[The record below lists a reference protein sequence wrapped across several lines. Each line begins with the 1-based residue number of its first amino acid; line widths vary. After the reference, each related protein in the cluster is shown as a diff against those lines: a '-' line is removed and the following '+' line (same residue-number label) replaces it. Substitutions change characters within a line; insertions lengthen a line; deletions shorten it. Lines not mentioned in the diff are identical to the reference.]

1 MKKWQKFLIEII
13 LSILIVLPYEIIR
26 YLFDNDILN
35 YNYFLLVT
43 FMSMSIGGFSCW
55 IESKYKIFGK
65 NKDKKKK

>member
-1 MKKWQKFLIEII
+1 MKKWQKFLIGII
-13 LSILIVLPYEIIR
+13 LCILIVLPYEIIR

-35 YNYFLLVT
+35 YNYFWLVT
-43 FMSMSIGGFSCW
+43 FMSMSIGVFYYW